1 MHCACLLVSKKTCN
15 VHKKGNLRRRMG
27 SETKVISPIMAKLEM
42 AKKSN
47 FMLYDLEFLPLG
59 KSKEKKIAKRT
70 SNGKVFPIFLFL
82 NHTCKRIFF
91 AISRFAI
98 IEEMASG
105 ELDPSFFFFSSSFYL
120 TNCHNFLNF
129 SPSFV
134 QQWAQARI
142 LAAYRNT
149 YFKKSVSGLTRYP
162 STY

>member
-105 ELDPSFFFFSSSFYL
+105 ELDPSFFFLFIEFLSHKLPQFSKLFSIICAAVSSS
-120 TNCHNFLNF
+120 
-129 SPSFV
+129 
-134 QQWAQARI
+134 
-142 LAAYRNT
+142 
-149 YFKKSVSGLTRYP
+149 
-162 STY
+162 

>member
-98 IEEMASG
+98 IEEMARPF
-105 ELDPSFFFFSSSFYL
+105 LFFLFIEFLSHKLPQFSKLFSIICAAVSSS
-120 TNCHNFLNF
+120 
-129 SPSFV
+129 
-134 QQWAQARI
+134 
-142 LAAYRNT
+142 
-149 YFKKSVSGLTRYP
+149 
-162 STY
+162 